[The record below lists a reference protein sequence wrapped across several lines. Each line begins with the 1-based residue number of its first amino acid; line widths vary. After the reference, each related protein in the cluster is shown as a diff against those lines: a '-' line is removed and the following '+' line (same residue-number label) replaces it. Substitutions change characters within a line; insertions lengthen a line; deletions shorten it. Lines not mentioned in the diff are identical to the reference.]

1 MKITKV
7 INNNVVS
14 SIDEAGNEVILM
26 GTGLG
31 FKGKAGS
38 PVDDSKIQKV
48 FHMEDP
54 GVSQRFKELIT
65 DLPMELL
72 QTCSD
77 IIMYAKGILDTKL
90 NENIYITLTDHI
102 NFALQRMKQDMMYPN
117 PLSREV
123 KTFYDLE
130 YKIGEYALGIVEK
143 DLGVTL
149 PQDEAVSIA
158 LHVVSA
164 EYDTKVRD
172 TVQITTFIKNVIDM
186 VKDYFQMELT
196 ETSLNYERFIT
207 HLKFLSRKVMSGG
220 GMDEIEPELKKMISA
235 MYPDEYQCSREIA
248 EYIKKEYRRE
258 MSEGEIVYL
267 TMHIER
273 IKSSNQA
280 KNIRK

>member
-14 SIDEAGNEVILM
+14 SMDEAGNEVILM

-31 FKGKAGS
+31 FKGKPGS

-77 IIMYAKGILDTKL
+77 IIMYAKGILNTKL

-143 DLGVTL
+143 DLGVRL

-172 TVQITTFIKNVIDM
+172 TVQITTFIKNVIDK
-186 VKDYFQMELT
+186 VKDYFHMELT

-235 MYPDEYQCSREIA
+235 MYPDEYQCSKEIA
-248 EYIKKEYRRE
+248 DYIKKEYRRE

-273 IKSSNQA
+273 IKSSNQT
-280 KNIRK
+280 KSINK

>member
-1 MKITKV
+1 MKITKL
-7 INNNVVS
+7 INNHVVS
-14 SIDEAGNEVILM
+14 STDEAGNEVILM

-31 FKGKAGS
+31 FKGKEGKV
-38 PVDDSKIQKV
+38 VDESKIQKI
-48 FHMEDP
+48 FHLEDA

-72 QTCSD
+72 NTCSN

-102 NFALQRMKQDMMYPN
+102 NFALQRMEQDMMYPN

-143 DLGVTL
+143 DLGVRL
-149 PQDEAVSIA
+149 PKDEAVSIA

-172 TVQITTFIKNVIDM
+172 TVQITTFIKNVIDK

-220 GMDEIEPELKKMISA
+220 GMDEIEPELRKMISA

-273 IKSSNQA
+273 IKSSNQT
-280 KNIRK
+280 KNISK

>member
-1 MKITKV
+1 
-7 INNNVVS
+7 
-14 SIDEAGNEVILM
+14 
-26 GTGLG
+26 
-31 FKGKAGS
+31 
-38 PVDDSKIQKV
+38 
-48 FHMEDP
+48 MEDP

-77 IIMYAKGILDTKL
+77 IIMYAKGILNTKL

-143 DLGVTL
+143 DLGVKL

-172 TVQITTFIKNVIDM
+172 TVQITTFIKNVIDK

-220 GMDEIEPELKKMISA
+220 GMDEIEPELQKMISA
-235 MYPDEYQCSREIA
+235 MYPDEYQCSQEIA

-273 IKSSNQA
+273 IKSSNQT

>member
-31 FKGKAGS
+31 FKGKEGN
-38 PVDDSKIQKV
+38 VIDESKIQKI
-48 FHMEDP
+48 FHLEDA

-72 QTCSD
+72 NTCSN
-77 IIMYAKGILDTKL
+77 IIMYAKGILETKL

-102 NFALQRMKQDMMYPN
+102 NFALQRMEQDMMYPN

-143 DLGVTL
+143 DLGVRL
-149 PQDEAVSIA
+149 PKDEAVSIA

-172 TVQITTFIKNVIDM
+172 TVQITTFIKNVIDK
-186 VKDYFQMELT
+186 VKDYFHMELT

-248 EYIKKEYRRE
+248 EYIKEEYRRE

-273 IKSSNQA
+273 IKSSNQT
-280 KNIRK
+280 KSSSQ

>member
-48 FHMEDP
+48 FHMKDP

-77 IIMYAKGILDTKL
+77 IIMYAKGILNTKL

-273 IKSSNQA
+273 IKSSNQT

>member
-31 FKGKAGS
+31 FKGKEGKS
-38 PVDDSKIQKV
+38 IDDSKIQKI
-48 FHMEDP
+48 FHLEDA

-72 QTCSD
+72 NTCSN

-102 NFALQRMKQDMMYPN
+102 NFALQRMEQDMMYPN

-143 DLGVTL
+143 DLGVRL
-149 PQDEAVSIA
+149 PKDEAVSIA

-172 TVQITTFIKNVIDM
+172 TVQITTFIKNVIDK

-220 GMDEIEPELKKMISA
+220 GMDDIEPELKKMIST

-248 EYIKKEYRRE
+248 EYIKKEYRRD

-273 IKSSNQA
+273 IKTSNQT
-280 KNIRK
+280 KSIRK

>member
-31 FKGKAGS
+31 FKGKEGN
-38 PVDDSKIQKV
+38 VIDESKIQKI
-48 FHMEDP
+48 FHLEDA

-72 QTCSD
+72 NTCSN

-102 NFALQRMKQDMMYPN
+102 NFALQRMEQDMMYPN

-143 DLGVTL
+143 DLGVRL
-149 PQDEAVSIA
+149 PKDEAVSIA

-172 TVQITTFIKNVIDM
+172 TVQITTFITNVIDK
-186 VKDYFQMELT
+186 VKDYFHMELT

-248 EYIKKEYRRE
+248 EYIKEEYRRE

-273 IKSSNQA
+273 IKSSNQT
-280 KNIRK
+280 KSSSQ